1 MSDTPKRG
9 RGSREGANRPGSM
22 VRKIPEGDDRL
33 RLVCPDCGYIVYENP
48 KVVVG
53 SVATLDGKIL
63 LCKREIGPRRGY
75 WTLPAGFLELDETT
89 QDGAIR
95 EALEEASARIEILT
109 LLAVYNIRRI
119 SQVQLI
125 YRAKLLAPDIAPG
138 PESQEVGLFAWDEI
152 PWPDIAFPSVH
163 WALNHHREIGDET
176 VFTPRTNPPGETGD
190 Y

>member
-1 MSDTPKRG
+1 MSDTPKHG
-9 RGSREGANRPGSM
+9 RGSPEGPNRGRSM

-33 RLVCPDCGYIVYENP
+33 RLVCPDCGYIAYENP
-48 KVVVG
+48 KIVVG
-53 SVATLDGKIL
+53 SVVTLDGKVL
-63 LCKREIGPRRGY
+63 LCRREIGPRRGY
-75 WTLPAGFLELDETT
+75 WTLPAGYLELNETA

-95 EALEEASARIEILT
+95 EALEEALARIEILT

-125 YRAKLLAPDIAPG
+125 YRAKLLSPDIAPG
-138 PESQEVGLFAWDEI
+138 LESQEVELFAWDDI
-152 PWPDIAFPSVH
+152 PWSDIAFPSVH

-176 VFTPRTNPPGETGD
+176 VFAPRTNPPGETGE